1 VAPAEPRSDDES
13 MREFIVEI
21 TTTIPDGTSQSEVDE
36 RRAAEAVRAK
46 ELTASGNLV
55 RLWRPIGEMRSIGL
69 WRADDEDDLHAN
81 VLGTLPLSPWMT
93 FAVTAV
99 QPHPNDPGRP

>member
-1 VAPAEPRSDDES
+1 MTTS
-13 MREFIVEI
+13 EFIVEI

-46 ELTASGNLV
+46 ELAASGNLV

-69 WRADDEDDLHAN
+69 WRADDEQDLLTN

-93 FAVTAV
+93 FDVTAV
-99 QPHPNDPGRP
+99 QPHPNDPGRS

>member
-1 VAPAEPRSDDES
+1 

-55 RLWRPIGEMRSIGL
+55 RLWRPVGEMRSIGV
-69 WRADDEDDLHAN
+69 WAAADEDDLHTN

-93 FAVTAV
+93 FEVTAV
-99 QPHPNDPGRP
+99 QPHPNDPGR